1 MKIVLG
7 LALAFFVSVGS
18 ASAGETYLLS
28 QTLGGVMAVEPVA
41 SSSDVVAD
49 CGSCR
54 GVVARQPVRSCLRSV
69 VSRKPVR
76 SCVRRVLSVRPFAR
90 LRCCR

>member
-1 MKIVLG
+1 MKIVLS

-54 GVVARQPVRSCLRSV
+54 GS
-69 VSRKPVR
+69 SRDNLCDLVCDP
-76 SCVRRVLSVRPFAR
+76 LSHAS
-90 LRCCR
+90 L